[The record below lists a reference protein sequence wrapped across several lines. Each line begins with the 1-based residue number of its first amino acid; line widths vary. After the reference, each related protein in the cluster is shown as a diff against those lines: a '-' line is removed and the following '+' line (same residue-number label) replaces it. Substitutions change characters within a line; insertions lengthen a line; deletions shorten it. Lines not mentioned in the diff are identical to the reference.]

1 MKKIKLK
8 KDWRAWGEIQKAGK
22 ILSIRDKDILNFLK
36 ENDYIE
42 NKNKK
47 TSTKKTV
54 EKINK

>member
-42 NKNKK
+42 NENKK
-47 TSTKKTV
+47 TTKKTV